1 MSVNLFLPSPGKP
14 PAAYNAEEEG
24 QYRLAIHQV
33 LRRIAEIVGVTTLSV
48 VTVTADYQVK
58 STDGVIRMDT
68 TNGAVTA
75 TLPPS
80 ASVKGQVVWVKKA
93 TSDAHTATIRGNGT
107 ELIDGSETLAWTT
120 ALLGHAVFANGTG
133 WDVLV

>member
-1 MSVNLFLPSPGKP
+1 MSLFLPAPGKP
-14 PAAYNAEEEG
+14 PALYSAEEQG

-33 LRRIAEIVGVTTLSV
+33 LRRVAEVLGVTSLAV

-58 STDGVIRMDT
+58 PTDGVVRLET

-107 ELIDGSETLAWTT
+107 ELIDGSATLAWTT